1 MDSFL
6 QNSLILIENQQ
17 NIQRTLTTL
26 IASLAIIP
34 LANFGDK
41 CLRTLNDLI
50 GSGEKMRELVTSVLK
65 DFAGNWLKPNVAMIS
80 KSILS
85 GLVLITN
92 EKDISSIYSEQTIQ
106 NMSEWVKQVILTSIS
121 YDSLRLDL
129 EVHKK
134 PPCPR

>member
-1 MDSFL
+1 MNSFL

-26 IASLAIIP
+26 IASLAIIS

-50 GSGEKMRELVTSVLK
+50 GSGEKMRELVTNVLTG
-65 DFAGNWLKPNVAMIS
+65 FVANWLKPNVTTIS

-106 NMSEWVKQVILTSIS
+106 NMSEWVKQVIILKSI
-121 YDSLRLDL
+121 
-129 EVHKK
+129 
-134 PPCPR
+134 